1 MSDAKETRL
10 STNNPQKSTG
20 PKDVLRY
27 LLLSFIYVGTVYAA
41 SELPSDIATF
51 TIAVLGIII
60 SVPIMA
66 AYGYQAAIRRTYL
79 IHVVLKCRSKA
90 KALLSGFLFRIIA
103 SFILSA
109 LTSSYMILSIID
121 SYGPGWYLWVS
132 VGASVPLMLA
142 TYEMFRRILRDHIK
156 DFICNSYSMIG
167 ASLMVSLLLTVFF
180 SVATNYGSGRPLYDS
195 YWSALDAQLTY
206 GGSNLIVGLFFE
218 LYRFSSA
225 VNDFGLSILQT
236 TDGVPGV
243 WYYSVYILNTFLFF
257 LGFTSAISVF
267 LVGPKAAI
275 SRIFAEPCGRVDS
288 QISLGRRRRLL
299 ALTATVSLVGVYF
312 YLFFGVS
319 STAERIG
326 ENLVLVGTIERIRGR
341 EERHRAELRDFRE
354 DAYATAIEPEIR
366 AAFETVRGGVPG
378 FLDWYYGL
386 PADLGRL
393 PLAIVGQLE
402 QRFRDKMME
411 HLLGDDPF
419 SDLTAKME
427 VLDEVERMLND
438 RVRREVDQ
446 MVVERAINPPA
457 GVELTVSR
465 SMSESD
471 IVALFE
477 IEAIPLDVRF
487 GVALGTGVVVGVT
500 SGIVGSKIASKIV
513 SRAMAKG
520 TIKRAAGVIVSA
532 VARALGARAG
542 AAGGAVAGGV
552 SGAAVAGPVG
562 SAVGAVAGVATA
574 LAVDFGLLKLEEYL
588 SRDELEREIL
598 EVIAVAE
605 REVMLEAERL
615 LIDDTR

>member
-1 MSDAKETRL
+1 
-10 STNNPQKSTG
+10 
-20 PKDVLRY
+20 
-27 LLLSFIYVGTVYAA
+27 
-41 SELPSDIATF
+41 
-51 TIAVLGIII
+51 
-60 SVPIMA
+60 
-66 AYGYQAAIRRTYL
+66 
-79 IHVVLKCRSKA
+79 
-90 KALLSGFLFRIIA
+90 
-103 SFILSA
+103 
-109 LTSSYMILSIID
+109 MILSIID

-142 TYEMFRRILRDHIK
+142 TYEMFRRVLRDHIK

-180 SVATNYGSGRPLYDS
+180 SVITSYGAGRPLYDS
-195 YWSALDAQLTY
+195 YWSALDDQLTY
-206 GGSNLIVGLFFE
+206 VGSNLVVGLFFE

-225 VNDFGLSILQT
+225 VNDFGLSILRT
-236 TDGVPGV
+236 ADGVPGV

-275 SRIFAEPCGRVDS
+275 SRIFAKPCPRIDS
-288 QISLGRRRRLL
+288 QISLRPPRRLL

-326 ENLVLVGTIERIRGR
+326 ENVVLVGTIERIRDR

-366 AAFETVRGGVPG
+366 AAFETVRGGVPH

-402 QRFRDKMME
+402 QRFRDKMLE

-427 VLDEVERMLND
+427 VLDEVERTLND
-438 RVRREVDQ
+438 RVRREVAQ
-446 MVVERAINPPA
+446 MVVERTISPPV

-471 IVALFE
+471 IAAMFE

-487 GVALGTGVVVGVT
+487 GTALGTGVVVGVA

-513 SRAMAKG
+513 SRAMARG
-520 TIKRAAGVIVSA
+520 TIKKAAGVIVSA

-542 AAGGAVAGGV
+542 TVAGGAVAGGV
-552 SGAAVAGPVG
+552 GGAAVAGPVG

-605 REVMLEAERL
+605 RDVMLEAERL